1 MQMHLNRIGSAIVMG
16 FHYTKDHPC
25 PGTREENQH
34 CQVGYLPIS
43 FTYLFCSFVH
53 SANVSPEVLPPLI

>member
-1 MQMHLNRIGSAIVMG
+1 MG

-34 CQVGYLPIS
+34 CQVSYLSIS
-43 FTYLFCSFVH
+43 LVQGKEKEKYTLKEYLTFSIVIESGGFH
-53 SANVSPEVLPPLI
+53 IIAQIH